1 MARAR
6 DRRAAG
12 RERAPAPD
20 SQRVAINAAAGVT
33 ARAAILLLGLASVAI
48 TTRYLGPA
56 RYGQIALAFSLCGL
70 VGVMADAG
78 LTTIAVRELART
90 PDRAPAVLGSAL
102 LLRAWLTAAAVAV
115 AIALALVLP
124 YPRDVRLAV
133 VVACVPLALGL
144 AGSAFVAVLQAE
156 LQGWRA
162 ARADVAGRA
171 TAVAAVALVAVL
183 DLGFLP
189 VVGAAGIGAAVS
201 LGVTVRAVRPLLP
214 GRPAPDRALARSL
227 LGAALPLG
235 LVLAVNEAYVRA
247 DAVII
252 SLSRPYAELGHYG
265 LAWRVAELTATAP
278 AALLAALFPVLARY
292 VAAGDARLREAL
304 QAAADALVLAGV
316 ALAVGG
322 ALVAPEIVV
331 ALGGEAFRA
340 AAAPLR
346 ILLAAAAVGFLSGLL
361 GQALIAR
368 DLQLR
373 ALWVSASALLLNVAL
388 NAALVPAHGIEAAA
402 WIALGC
408 EVLLLGGSAVLVRH
422 AFGHLPDAGMLARA
436 APAAALMA
444 AVVWPLRTGPLWV
457 SVPAG
462 AAVYALALA
471 ALGVHRRLAVAR
483 LWSGRG
489 GG

>member
-1 MARAR
+1 M
-6 DRRAAG
+6 
-12 RERAPAPD
+12 PPSD
-20 SQRVAINAAAGVT
+20 SRRVAVNAAAGLA
-33 ARAAILLLGLASVAI
+33 ARGAMLLLGLASVAI
-48 TTRYLGPA
+48 TTRYLGPE
-56 RYGQIALAFSLCGL
+56 RYGRVALAFSLCGL

-78 LTTIAVRELART
+78 LTTIAVRELARR
-90 PDRAPAVLGSAL
+90 PGRAPAVLGSAL
-102 LLRAWLTAAAVAV
+102 LLRAWLTAAAVGV
-115 AIALALVLP
+115 AITLALVLP
-124 YPRDVRLAV
+124 YDRDVRLAV

-171 TAVAAVALVAVL
+171 AALAAVAVVALL

-201 LGVTVRAVRPLLP
+201 LAITVRAVRPLLP
-214 GRPAPDRALARSL
+214 ARPVADRALARSL
-227 LGAALPLG
+227 LRAALPLG

-252 SLSRPYAELGHYG
+252 SLSRPFAELGSYG
-265 LAWRVAELTATAP
+265 LAWRVAELSATAP
-278 AALLAALFPVLARY
+278 AALLVAFFPVLARY
-292 VAAGDARLREAL
+292 VATGDPRLRAAL
-304 QAAADALVLAGV
+304 QAAADVLILAGLP
-316 ALAVGG
+316 LAVGG

-331 ALGGEAFRA
+331 ALGGEEFRA
-340 AAAPLR
+340 AAVPLR

-373 ALWVSASALLLNVAL
+373 ALWVSGAALLLNVAL
-388 NAALVPAHGIEAAA
+388 NAALVPARGIEAAA

-408 EVLLLGGSAVLVRH
+408 EVLLLCGSAALVRH
-422 AFGHLPDAGMLARA
+422 AYGWLPDGGMLARA
-436 APAAALMA
+436 VPAAALMA
-444 AVVWPLRTGPLWV
+444 AAVWPLRTGPLWL
-457 SVPAG
+457 SVPVG

-471 ALGVHRRLAVAR
+471 GLGVQRRLPAGS
-483 LWSGRG
+483 LRG
-489 GG
+489 

>member
-20 SQRVAINAAAGVT
+20 SQRVAINAAAGVA

-90 PDRAPAVLGSAL
+90 PERAPAVLGSAL

-133 VVACVPLALGL
+133 GVACVPLALGL

-171 TAVAAVALVAVL
+171 AAVAAVAVVALL

-214 GRPAPDRALARSL
+214 GRPVPDRALARSL

-247 DAVII
+247 DARDHLAQPPVRGA
-252 SLSRPYAELGHYG
+252 RPL
-265 LAWRVAELTATAP
+265 R
-278 AALLAALFPVLARY
+278 
-292 VAAGDARLREAL
+292 ARL
-304 QAAADALVLAGV
+304 AG
-316 ALAVGG
+316 GG
-322 ALVAPEIVV
+322 AHGHGPRGAARG
-331 ALGGEAFRA
+331 ALPRARAVRRRGRRA
-340 AAAPLR
+340 AARGAP
-346 ILLAAAAVGFLSGLL
+346 
-361 GQALIAR
+361 
-368 DLQLR
+368 
-373 ALWVSASALLLNVAL
+373 
-388 NAALVPAHGIEAAA
+388 
-402 WIALGC
+402 
-408 EVLLLGGSAVLVRH
+408 
-422 AFGHLPDAGMLARA
+422 
-436 APAAALMA
+436 
-444 AVVWPLRTGPLWV
+444 
-457 SVPAG
+457 
-462 AAVYALALA
+462 
-471 ALGVHRRLAVAR
+471 
-483 LWSGRG
+483 GRG
-489 GG
+489 GRARPGGRRARGGRRAGGAGDRRRARRRGVPRRRRRRCGSCSPPPRSASSRGCSGRR

>member
-1 MARAR
+1 
-6 DRRAAG
+6 
-12 RERAPAPD
+12 
-20 SQRVAINAAAGVT
+20 
-33 ARAAILLLGLASVAI
+33 
-48 TTRYLGPA
+48 
-56 RYGQIALAFSLCGL
+56 
-70 VGVMADAG
+70 MADAG

-90 PDRAPAVLGSAL
+90 PERAPAVLGSAL

-171 TAVAAVALVAVL
+171 AAVAAVALVALL

-292 VAAGDARLREAL
+292 VAVGDARLREAL

-489 GG
+489 EG